1 MDYRDYILQSDE
13 TGLHFWYAARLKLID
28 ILLKKTLIN
37 QTDARSILDI
47 GCGTGTELDLLA
59 GYGRVI
65 ALDINQTALKIAR
78 QKNYRTISADI
89 EKLSLPENSYDAVC
103 CFDSLEHLTD
113 EQKVLNNIF
122 RSLKDD
128 GYLLFTVPAFQ
139 FLFSTHDLAL
149 QHHRRYSQHELKE
162 KLTTADFNII
172 TIGYWNS
179 ILFPLEALVRLSN
192 KFSARGGS
200 AFGGNK
206 SNKKSSYQS
215 DAKPINPLLNKIL
228 FSVLNLENK
237 IINYG
242 IKLPFGLT
250 IYGIARKNIS

>member
-1 MDYRDYILQSDE
+1 MDYRDYLLQNGE
-13 TGLHFWYAARLKLID
+13 TGLHFWYAARLNLID

-59 GYGRVI
+59 SYGQVT
-65 ALDINQTALKIAR
+65 ALDIDQAALKIAR

-103 CFDSLEHLTD
+103 CFDLLEHLTD

-122 RSLKDD
+122 RSLKNN
-128 GYLLFTVPAFQ
+128 GYLLFTVPAVKS
-139 FLFSTHDLAL
+139 LFSTHDLAL
-149 QHHRRYSQHELKE
+149 KHRRRYDKNDIMN
-162 KLTTADFNII
+162 KLTKASFTII
-172 TIGYWNS
+172 SLGYWNS
-179 ILFPLEALVRLSN
+179 ILFPAEALVRLF
-192 KFSARGGS
+192 KKLF
-200 AFGGNK
+200 FVK
-206 SNKKSSYQS
+206 LNKKPYQS

-228 FSVLNLENK
+228 FSVLNFENK
-237 IINYG
+237 IIDHG